1 MNDKIQKA
9 FDDITAPESL
19 KLRTARYIA
28 EKRKS
33 RKQIRFFRP
42 VYALAAAALLLIV
55 FAGYGM
61 YFTPRSVISVDINPS
76 VEMEVNMF
84 DRVISVKGYN
94 EDGQQLADSVDVVH
108 KDYYSALNSLINS
121 EIVQNCLADRQ
132 ELTVTLACDNREKS
146 RQMGER
152 INSCTN
158 RVNNSYFYTC
168 SYDQVQ
174 SAHNMGFSCGKYQAY
189 MRLKEVY
196 PDITPQQAA
205 EMTMKEIHQM
215 TDYYCNGSEQ
225 SSGHGQHGYHH
236 GQQ

>member
-1 MNDKIQKA
+1 MNEKIQKT

-28 EKRKS
+28 EKRQS
-33 RKQIRFFRP
+33 RKQISFFKP

-121 EIVQNCLADRQ
+121 EIIQNCLADRQ
-132 ELTVTLACDNREKS
+132 ELTVTLACDNPEKS

-152 INSCTN
+152 INSCTG
-158 RVNNSYFYTC
+158 RVENSYFYTC
-168 SYDQVQ
+168 SYDRVQ

-189 MRLKEVY
+189 LRLREVY

-205 EMTMKEIHQM
+205 EMTMKEIHRM
-215 TDYYCNGSEQ
+215 TDYYCNGIGQ
-225 SSGHGQHGYHH
+225 SSDRGQHGQHH

>member
-19 KLRTARYIA
+19 KTRTTRQVIA
-28 EKRKS
+28 KRQN
-33 RKQIRFFRP
+33 RKHISFFRP
-42 VYALAAAALLLIV
+42 VCALAVAALLLIA

-94 EDGQQLADSVDVVH
+94 EDGRRLADSVDIIH
-108 KDYYSALNSLINS
+108 QNYYTALDSLINS
-121 EIVQNCLADRQ
+121 EIVQNCLAYRQ
-132 ELTVTLACDNREKS
+132 ELTVTLACDNPEKS

-152 INSCTN
+152 INSCTR
-158 RVNNSYFYTC
+158 RVENSYFYTC
-168 SYDQVQ
+168 SYDRVQ

-189 MRLKEVY
+189 LRLQEVHS
-196 PDITPQQAA
+196 DITPQQAA
-205 EMTMKEIHQM
+205 EMTMKEIHRM
-215 TDYYCNGSEQ
+215 TDYYCNGSEH
-225 SSGHGQHGYHH
+225 SSGRWQHGQHH

>member
-1 MNDKIQKA
+1 
-9 FDDITAPESL
+9 
-19 KLRTARYIA
+19 
-28 EKRKS
+28 
-33 RKQIRFFRP
+33 
-42 VYALAAAALLLIV
+42 
-55 FAGYGM
+55 M

-76 VEMEVNMF
+76 VEMEINMF

-94 EDGQQLADSVDVVH
+94 EDGQQLAGSVDVVH

-121 EIVQNCLADRQ
+121 DIVKDCLADRQ
-132 ELTVTLACDNREKS
+132 ELTVTLACDNPEKS

-168 SYDQVQ
+168 SYDPVQ
-174 SAHNMGFSCGKYQAY
+174 SAHNIGFSCGKYQAY
-189 MRLKEVY
+189 IRLKEFY

-215 TDYYCNGSEQ
+215 TDYYCNGSGQ
-225 SSGHGQHGYHH
+225 SSDHGQHGQHH

>member
-1 MNDKIQKA
+1 
-9 FDDITAPESL
+9 
-19 KLRTARYIA
+19 
-28 EKRKS
+28 
-33 RKQIRFFRP
+33 
-42 VYALAAAALLLIV
+42 
-55 FAGYGM
+55 M

-121 EIVQNCLADRQ
+121 EIIQNCLADRQ
-132 ELTVTLACDNREKS
+132 ELTVTLACDNPEKS

-152 INSCTN
+152 INSCTG
-158 RVNNSYFYTC
+158 RVENSYFYTC
-168 SYDQVQ
+168 SYDWVQ
-174 SAHNMGFSCGKYQAY
+174 SAHNMGFSSGKYQAY
-189 MRLKEVY
+189 LRLREVY

-205 EMTMKEIHQM
+205 EMTMKEIHRM
-215 TDYYCNGSEQ
+215 TDYYCNGSGQ
-225 SSGHGQHGYHH
+225 SSGRGQHGQHH